1 VKCCQQAR
9 NHMLRACATSR
20 RFDSELRMLLAI
32 RRMVREKGGRTPSTA
47 WIYKLRL
54 DERAKP

>member
-1 VKCCQQAR
+1 
-9 NHMLRACATSR
+9 MLRACATSR